1 MSWYSVGQATVA
13 AASGAAYAT
22 IHTGSSYK
30 ARIAEIGVAC
40 NAATASS
47 IGLIRAANTP
57 IATTSVL
64 GQAED
69 PSDPASTV
77 NFDTAWSTA
86 PTIGSNYLRRFGL
99 PATIGAGLIW
109 TWAPDKPLVLPVS
122 SWLVLWNFGAS
133 AGSILQAYVKW
144 LE

>member
-1 MSWYSVGQATVA
+1 MPWYSVGQATVA
-13 AASGAAYAT
+13 AATGAAYAT

-30 ARIAEIGVAC
+30 ARIVEIGLAC

-47 IGLIRAANTP
+47 VGLIRASNTP
-57 IATTSVL
+57 VASTSVL

-99 PATIGAGLIW
+99 PATIGAGIIW
-109 TWAPDKPLVLPVS
+109 TWSPDKPLVLPVS

-133 AGSILQAYVKW
+133 TASVLQAYVKW